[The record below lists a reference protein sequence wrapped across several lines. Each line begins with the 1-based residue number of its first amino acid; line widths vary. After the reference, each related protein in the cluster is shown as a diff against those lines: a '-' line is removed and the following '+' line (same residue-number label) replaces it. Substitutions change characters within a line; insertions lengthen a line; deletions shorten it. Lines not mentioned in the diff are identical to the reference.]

1 VTYLVQISDPDDLRV
16 TIQVPG
22 KYNPDI
28 LEDAKNRCV
37 SAYKEAL
44 QARCESVLALI
55 LEDDEEESEEEEEAV
70 DD

>member
-1 VTYLVQISDPDDLRV
+1 MSYLVQISDPDDLRV

-44 QARCESVLALI
+44 RARCESVLALI
-55 LEDDEEESEEEEEAV
+55 LEDDDEDDEEEESS
-70 DD
+70 D

>member
-1 VTYLVQISDPDDLRV
+1 VSFLVQISDPEDLRV

-44 QARCESVLALI
+44 AAR
-55 LEDDEEESEEEEEAV
+55 LEAVGVAIEDFISDDDDEDES